1 MLHAGK
7 YLRLR
12 DCWGAT
18 MRPIATCAE
27 HSAVPRDGRAAS
39 LLAELRS
46 AGAAPSCQC
55 RRAPAGA
62 RAIARRV
69 DAIDVAPTR
78 AG

>member
-39 LLAELRS
+39 LWAELRS
-46 AGAAPSCQC
+46 AGA
-55 RRAPAGA
+55 APAGA

-69 DAIDVAPTR
+69 DDRRSADARRLASCST
-78 AG
+78 